1 MRGHLVA
8 TWGMGEYELV
18 GCLVEGE
25 HPVVDEDAKVAVEEP
40 TEVYSRDRVLVPKA
54 LRGPETR

>member
-1 MRGHLVA
+1 MSERKVRGHLVA

-25 HPVVDEDAKVAVEEP
+25 HPVVDEEAKVEEP
-40 TEVYSRDRVLVPKA
+40 KEV
-54 LRGPETR
+54 